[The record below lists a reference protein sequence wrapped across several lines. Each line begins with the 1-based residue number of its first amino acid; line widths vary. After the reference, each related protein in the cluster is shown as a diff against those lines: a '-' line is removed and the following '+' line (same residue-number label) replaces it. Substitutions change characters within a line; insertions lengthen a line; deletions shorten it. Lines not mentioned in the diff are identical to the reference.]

1 MDFSPKQTY
10 EKTLGHVD
18 FSHHFL
24 LAAFDPLFLAV
35 LGPVDKLVESPAL
48 GKTEIV
54 QHSYLCL
61 IP

>member
-1 MDFSPKQTY
+1 M
-10 EKTLGHVD
+10 D

-24 LAAFDPLFLAV
+24 VAAFDPSFLAV
-35 LGPVDKLVESPAL
+35 LGPVDKLVENPAL

-54 QHSYLCL
+54 QHTYLCL